1 MQIIKF
7 YLFNLKAPDRVVE
20 SSAFANLPD
29 EAASKGFKLA
39 NLKSKLFKK
48 K

>member
-1 MQIIKF
+1 MQLIKF
-7 YLFNLKAPDRVVE
+7 YLFNLKAPDRVE